1 MSIVALILSKVPP
14 VVTVKLWPVFVPVV
28 TLVTPWRFDVV
39 TVGETKFAWKVSP
52 EQIVWEVL
60 ATTGLG
66 LTVTV
71 TVNGVPEQSTVA
83 KVAVLIAITAID
95 VPGLFFALLL
105 ETFTEYM

>member
-52 EQIVWEVL
+52 EQIVWATL
-60 ATTGLG
+60 AIAGVG
-66 LTVTV
+66 LTVTEIVNGDPAHAPWTPETGV
-71 TVNGVPEQSTVA
+71 TV
-83 KVAVLIAITAID
+83 
-95 VPGLFFALLL
+95 
-105 ETFTEYM
+105 